1 MRLLYWSLH
10 SLVSHWRRH
19 PLQLVGLLAGL
30 WLATTL
36 LIGVLALNAQARQSY
51 AQASALFGADQSS
64 LETRDGKRFPQSL
77 FVELRRQ
84 GWPVSP
90 VLQGRLALAG
100 HERPVPLLGIEPVT
114 LPSDQG
120 VAASAPPE
128 ALFDFLSPA
137 GATWVAPE
145 TLREWHLQAK
155 EVLHR
160 ADGLALPP
168 LQPRP
173 GLAPGTL
180 VVDIGQAQRLLEAPE
195 QLSRL
200 ILPKAF
206 QRELPALDGEPL
218 QRVENDQG
226 AELDRLTD
234 SFHLNLLALGLLAF
248 AVGLFIVH
256 AATGL
261 ALEQRRSLLRTLRAC
276 GLSASTLV
284 LALTLELALIALVA
298 GALGVASGYAL
309 AALLLPDV
317 AASLRGLYGAEV
329 AGTLTLSPAWW
340 LAGLGLSLGGALL
353 AGADGLWRAAR
364 LPLLALAQGEAWRAA
379 HGRWLRRQALAAVL
393 VGLVALGLLLGG
405 NSLASGLALLGCLL
419 LAAALALPP
428 LLSALLDLS
437 LKRARRPLARW
448 FLADA
453 RQQLPGLSQALMAL
467 LLALAANVGA
477 GSMTEGF
484 RRTFDGWLDQ
494 RLAAELYLR
503 PADAKE
509 ATALLDWLPRQ
520 PSVRAVL
527 PVYELET
534 RLQGLPTT
542 LSAVVDADLYREHW
556 PLLDAGGDAWTPFFA
571 GEGVMLSEQLARHLQ
586 LAKGQPVELLGSQ
599 GRWSA
604 PVLATYADY
613 GNPRG
618 HLLLSQARLRA
629 LWPDAAL
636 VRIVIRMA
644 PNQVE
649 ALRAGL
655 QQRFGLD
662 ASRSIDQGQL
672 RRYADQVFER
682 TFSATAALNALTL
695 AVAGLALFIALLG
708 QAQRRLGQLAPLWAL
723 GIERPRL
730 ILLSLGQLLGLALLT
745 LALAIPLGILLA
757 WCLVAV
763 VNVQAFGWRL
773 PLQVFPGQLL
783 ALSAIALVATLLAAA
798 WPLLRLQRSQ
808 PLDLLRELG
817 NER

>member
-1 MRLLYWSLH
+1 M
-10 SLVSHWRRH
+10 
-19 PLQLVGLLAGL
+19 
-30 WLATTL
+30 
-36 LIGVLALNAQARQSY
+36 LAL
-51 AQASALFGADQSS
+51 
-64 LETRDGKRFPQSL
+64 
-77 FVELRRQ
+77 
-84 GWPVSP
+84 
-90 VLQGRLALAG
+90 
-100 HERPVPLLGIEPVT
+100 I
-114 LPSDQG
+114 
-120 VAASAPPE
+120 
-128 ALFDFLSPA
+128 
-137 GATWVAPE
+137 
-145 TLREWHLQAK
+145 
-155 EVLHR
+155 
-160 ADGLALPP
+160 
-168 LQPRP
+168 
-173 GLAPGTL
+173 
-180 VVDIGQAQRLLEAPE
+180 
-195 QLSRL
+195 
-200 ILPKAF
+200 
-206 QRELPALDGEPL
+206 
-218 QRVENDQG
+218 
-226 AELDRLTD
+226 
-234 SFHLNLLALGLLAF
+234 
-248 AVGLFIVH
+248 
-256 AATGL
+256 
-261 ALEQRRSLLRTLRAC
+261 
-276 GLSASTLV
+276 
-284 LALTLELALIALVA
+284 LELALTALMA
-298 GALGVASGYAL
+298 GALGVASGYLL

-317 AASLRGLYGAEV
+317 AASLRGLYGAEI
-329 AGTLTLSPAWW
+329 AGSLTLSPAWW

-379 HGRWLRRQALAAVL
+379 HGRWLRRQALGALL
-393 VGLVALGLLLGG
+393 VGLAALGLWLRG

-428 LLSALLDLS
+428 LLSALLDLL
-437 LKRARRPLARW
+437 LKQAWRPLSRW

-503 PADAKE
+503 PQDA
-509 ATALLDWLPRQ
+509 AQAVALLDWLPGQ
-520 PSVRAVL
+520 PQVRAVL

-534 RLQGLPTT
+534 AIQGQPTT
-542 LSAVVDADLYREHW
+542 LSGVQDADLYRQHW

-571 GEGVMLSEQLARHLQ
+571 GEGVMLSEQLARRLGV
-586 LAKGQPVELLGSQ
+586 AKGQRVELQGSQ

-604 PVLATYADY
+604 PMLATYADY

-618 HLLLSQARLRA
+618 HLLLSQGRLRA

-644 PNQVE
+644 PAQVE
-649 ALRAGL
+649 ALRGEL

-662 ASRSIDQGQL
+662 ASHSIDQRQL

-745 LALAIPLGILLA
+745 LALAMPLGILLA

-783 ALSAIALVATLLAAA
+783 ALSAIALLATLLAAA